1 MVDKLAG
8 YPLGPLASLALATG
22 MRRGELLG
30 LRWSDIDL
38 DRAILRVERSLEEPA
53 RACGSKCK
61 RRATAGDLCRCRRA
75 ASRRCAA
82 TVRASSS
89 NASPSACPASCSMR
103 CGIAISA
110 LIASGLDVKSIS
122 RRLGHATP
130 VVALTVYAH
139 LFHKTDA
146 AAATVIE
153 AAMRTGPER

>member
-1 MVDKLAG
+1 MQKTRHG
-8 YPLGPLASLALATG
+8 RRSLSLPPSGVEALRCDRKGQLEQRVA
-22 MRRGELLG
+22 LG
-30 LRWSDIDL
+30 LPRVML
-38 DRAILRVERSLEEPA
+38 HALRHSHA
-53 RACGSKCK
+53 
-61 RRATAGDLCRCRRA
+61 
-75 ASRRCAA
+75 
-82 TVRASSS
+82 
-89 NASPSACPASCSMR
+89 
-103 CGIAISA
+103 SA